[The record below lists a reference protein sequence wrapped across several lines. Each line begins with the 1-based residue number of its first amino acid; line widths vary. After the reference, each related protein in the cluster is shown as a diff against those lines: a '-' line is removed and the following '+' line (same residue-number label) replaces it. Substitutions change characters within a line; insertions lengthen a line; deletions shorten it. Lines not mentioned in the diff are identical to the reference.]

1 MSNPATSAPL
11 QQPSDALADVVAR
24 ATPSVVAVHSPRSR
38 SSGFFWRPDLIVTA
52 DEALAEDG
60 DISVALPGGESVGA
74 ALVGRD
80 PTTDIALLRID
91 RRDVPVA
98 ALEASPLRV
107 GAFALAVGAQN
118 GAPIAASGIVAIVGG
133 AWRSLRGGEIDARI
147 ELDLSLRRNGEG
159 SLALDASGRAFGMV
173 VFGPRRRALVIPA
186 QTIERVAANLESHG
200 RIARGYLGLGL
211 RPTKLDGDG
220 GSGLIVMNVM
230 LSGPGTVAGLRQGD
244 IIVKWEDRP
253 VQDVRTLLRA
263 LGPDSVGKAVKLS
276 LLRAGQPMEVT
287 LTIGERP
294 EN

>member
-1 MSNPATSAPL
+1 MSNSASASSP
-11 QQPSDALADVVAR
+11 QPSDALADLVER
-24 ATPSVVAVHSPRSR
+24 AAPSLVAVHSPRWR
-38 SSGFFWRPDLIVTA
+38 SSGFFWRPGLIVTA

-60 DISVALPGGESVGA
+60 DIAVALPGGETVSA
-74 ALVGRD
+74 AVVGRD
-80 PTTDIALLRID
+80 PSTDIALLKIARGD
-91 RRDVPVA
+91 PPAA
-98 ALEASPLRV
+98 ALEASSPRV

-118 GAPIAASGIVAIVGG
+118 GAPIAASGIVAVAGG

-159 SLALDASGRAFGMV
+159 GLALDASGRAFGMV

-186 QTIERVAANLESHG
+186 STIERVAARLQAHG

-211 RPTKLDGDG
+211 RPAKLDGDG
-220 GSGLIVMNVM
+220 GNGIIVMNVAAN
-230 LSGPGTVAGLRQGD
+230 GPGAAAGLRQGD
-244 IIVKWEDRP
+244 IIVTWEDRP

-263 LGPDSVGKAVKLS
+263 LGPESVGRRIKLS
-276 LLRAGQPMEVT
+276 LVRAGQPMEAE